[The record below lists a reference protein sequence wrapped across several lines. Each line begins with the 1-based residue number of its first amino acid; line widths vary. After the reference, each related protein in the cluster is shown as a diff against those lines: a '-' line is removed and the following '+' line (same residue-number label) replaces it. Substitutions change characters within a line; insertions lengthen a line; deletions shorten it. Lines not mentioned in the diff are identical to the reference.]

1 MPAELETPFRV
12 EHRACRCEDIP
23 KETLFEWVAEEDND
37 PELPADA
44 AKQVFEI
51 PEYFEAHVSLDYLE
65 VLESRGGDA
74 AFRWAVIRCI
84 GRAGWAAMR
93 SPGMDPETFQKVAQ
107 VILDRVRGAQ
117 RTGPKD
123 RS

>member
-12 EHRACRCEDIP
+12 THRACRCDDIP
-23 KETLFEWVAEEDND
+23 KETLFEWVDEEDD
-37 PELPADA
+37 RPRSEGDDG
-44 AKQVFEI
+44 KVRYEI
-51 PEYFEAHVSLDYLE
+51 PEHFEAHVSLDYLE
-65 VLESRGGDA
+65 ILESRGGDA
-74 AFRWAVIRCI
+74 AFRWAVIKCI

-93 SPGMDPETFQKVAQ
+93 SPGMDPETFQKLAQ

>member
-12 EHRACRCEDIP
+12 EHRACQCDAIP
-23 KETLFEWVAEEDND
+23 KKTLFEWIDSGDDRPRAGDDDGKVRYD
-37 PELPADA
+37 
-44 AKQVFEI
+44 I

-65 VLESRGGDA
+65 ILETRGGDA

-84 GRAGWAAMR
+84 GTRGWAAMR

-117 RTGPKD
+117 RTDPKA

>member
-1 MPAELETPFRV
+1 MPAELEAPFRV
-12 EHRACRCEDIP
+12 EHRACRCDEIP

-51 PEYFEAHVSLDYLE
+51 STHFEAHVSLDYLE
-65 VLESRGGDA
+65 ILESRGGDA
-74 AFRWAVIRCI
+74 AFRWAVIKCI
-84 GRAGWAAMR
+84 GSAGWAAMR
-93 SPGMDPETFQKVAQ
+93 SPGMDPEMFQKLAQ
-107 VILDRVRGAQ
+107 VILDRVRGASSKA
-117 RTGPKD
+117 PKA

>member
-23 KETLFEWVAEEDND
+23 KETLFEWIDEEDREPRTGRNR
-37 PELPADA
+37 
-44 AKQVFEI
+44 KQIYQI

-65 VLESRGGDA
+65 ILETRGGDA